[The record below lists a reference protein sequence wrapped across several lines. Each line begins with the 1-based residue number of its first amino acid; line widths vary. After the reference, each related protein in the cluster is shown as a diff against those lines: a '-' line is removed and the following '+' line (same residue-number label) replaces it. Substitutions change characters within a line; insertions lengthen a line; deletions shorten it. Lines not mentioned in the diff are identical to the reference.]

1 MYILGI
7 SAFYHDSS
15 ACLVK
20 DGQILFAI
28 QEERFTRIKHDQS
41 FPMNAIKACL
51 NGANVSIGDIDCI
64 TYYEDPKNKFS
75 RLIKTYISEIPKGYK
90 SFLRAMRLWIN
101 GKLWIKKIIRK
112 RLGFKGEIIFVN
124 HHKSHAASAFYPS
137 PFKSSAILV
146 MDGVGEYDTTSLW
159 VGKSNKIKKLD
170 SIKFPHSL
178 GLLYSAFTYYTGFKV
193 NSGEYKLMGLAPYGK
208 PIYKE
213 LILDN
218 LIDLKEDGSFKLN
231 MKYFNYAS
239 GFTMTNKDFSELF
252 GRKPREPES
261 KITKLDMDIAASIQK
276 VTEDIILKLVKHLKK
291 ITEEDNLCL
300 AGGVALNCVANGK
313 ILKSQIFKKIWI
325 QPASGDAGG
334 SIGSSLYYWYDTLNN
349 DLKYV
354 ENSDSQGGSLLGA
367 EYSNHEIKEYIEK
380 NDIKYNFLKP
390 KELTKKV
397 ANLLNQGNVIG
408 WFNGRMEFGP
418 RALGSR
424 SILGDPR
431 SKTMQSQMNL
441 KIKYR
446 ESFRPFAPIVIK
458 DKLFEWFDFGEYK
471 LDNSFQSP
479 YMLLVGNVTS
489 SKKSNE
495 DNKRYAGLEKLKNI
509 KSDIPAVTH
518 VDGSARIQSVDQ
530 STNRPIYDLLIDF
543 YKLTGCPVLI
553 NTSFNVRGEPIVE
566 SPADAYRCFMRTEM
580 DYLVLGD
587 FLISKNNQPNY
598 IESKDWMK
606 EFKLD

>member
-51 NGANVSIGDIDCI
+51 NGAKVSIGDIDCI
-64 TYYEDPKNKFS
+64 TYYEDPKKKFS

-90 SFLRAMRLWIN
+90 SFLRAMRLWVS

-124 HHKSHAASAFYPS
+124 HHRSHAASAFYPS

-239 GFTMTNKDFSELF
+239 GFTMTNKNFSELF

-349 DLKYV
+349 DLKYM
-354 ENSDSQGGSLLGA
+354 ENLDSQGGSLLGA

-479 YMLLVGNVTS
+479 YMLMVGNVTS

-509 KSDIPAVTH
+509 KSNIPAVTH
-518 VDGSARIQSVDQ
+518 VDGSARIQSVDK
-530 STNRPIYDLLIDF
+530 SANRPIYDLLIDF

-587 FLISKNNQPNY
+587 FLICKDNQPDY
-598 IESKDWMK
+598 VESKDWMK

>member
-51 NGANVSIGDIDCI
+51 NGAKVSIGDIDCI
-64 TYYEDPKNKFS
+64 TYYEDPKKKFS

-90 SFLRAMRLWIN
+90 SFLRAMRLWVS

-124 HHKSHAASAFYPS
+124 HHRSHAASAFYPS

-239 GFTMTNKDFSELF
+239 GFTMTNKNFSELF

-349 DLKYV
+349 DLKYM
-354 ENSDSQGGSLLGA
+354 ENLDSQGGSLLGA

-397 ANLLNQGNVIG
+397 ANLLKQGNVIG

-471 LDNSFQSP
+471 LDKSFQSP
-479 YMLLVGNVTS
+479 YMLLVCNVTS

-509 KSDIPAVTH
+509 KSNIPAVTH
-518 VDGSARIQSVDQ
+518 VDGSARIQSVDK
-530 STNRPIYDLLIDF
+530 SANRPIYDLLIDF

-587 FLISKNNQPNY
+587 FLICKDNQPDY
-598 IESKDWMK
+598 VESKDWMK

>member
-1 MYILGI
+1 M
-7 SAFYHDSS
+7 D
-15 ACLVK
+15 
-20 DGQILFAI
+20 
-28 QEERFTRIKHDQS
+28 
-41 FPMNAIKACL
+41 
-51 NGANVSIGDIDCI
+51 
-64 TYYEDPKNKFS
+64 
-75 RLIKTYISEIPKGYK
+75 
-90 SFLRAMRLWIN
+90 
-101 GKLWIKKIIRK
+101 KKIIRK
-112 RLGFKGEIIFVN
+112 RLGFKGEIIFIN

-239 GFTMTNKDFSELF
+239 GFTMTNKNFSELF

-354 ENSDSQGGSLLGA
+354 ENSDLQGGSLLGA
-367 EYSNHEIKEYIEK
+367 EYSNHEIKEVY
-380 NDIKYNFLKP
+380 
-390 KELTKKV
+390 
-397 ANLLNQGNVIG
+397 
-408 WFNGRMEFGP
+408 
-418 RALGSR
+418 
-424 SILGDPR
+424 
-431 SKTMQSQMNL
+431 
-441 KIKYR
+441 
-446 ESFRPFAPIVIK
+446 
-458 DKLFEWFDFGEYK
+458 
-471 LDNSFQSP
+471 
-479 YMLLVGNVTS
+479 
-489 SKKSNE
+489 
-495 DNKRYAGLEKLKNI
+495 
-509 KSDIPAVTH
+509 
-518 VDGSARIQSVDQ
+518 
-530 STNRPIYDLLIDF
+530 
-543 YKLTGCPVLI
+543 
-553 NTSFNVRGEPIVE
+553 
-566 SPADAYRCFMRTEM
+566 
-580 DYLVLGD
+580 
-587 FLISKNNQPNY
+587 
-598 IESKDWMK
+598 
-606 EFKLD
+606 